1 MVAVLIAGAFTTAL
15 NIALISPLV
24 TAIAAEFGRSEA
36 AAGQVATLTA
46 TASALTAL
54 AVAPWMDRWPRRVW
68 LRIEAGLLTV
78 GTLISVLA
86 PGFGWLLAGRTV
98 VGIGGAVIFGTC
110 IAATGD
116 LSPDQAIRNRMIGL
130 VITAA
135 TVAGLIG
142 LPVLTQIEAHAGW
155 RWAMASILI
164 PLAVVLLGTRWLPG
178 GGTKSS
184 GSAMA
189 EWWSGYRAVLSRSET
204 LWMLGLMVAQA
215 FVWFG
220 WIIYLGAF
228 AEEVFGMGAGLIS
241 LLFLIGSGGDVLG
254 SNLGPVLVRRWKPR
268 RIATVVS
275 GILAAGL
282 FGVGFDFVDVTT
294 LIVLAAITGLAG
306 GILFVCTNI
315 LMLDS
320 FPEGRGVVMSLQSAG
335 LEVGGALGTAAFGAA
350 LALSDSYTASYRL
363 LGVAALA
370 SLVCLAMSAR
380 PAREPEISVDG
391 TVVVSAEP

>member
-24 TAIAAEFGRSEA
+24 TAIAAEFHRSEA

-68 LRIEAGLLTV
+68 LRIEAILLTV
-78 GTLISVLA
+78 GTVISALA
-86 PGFGWLLAGRTV
+86 PGFGWLLVGRTV
-98 VGIGGAVIFGTC
+98 AGIGGAVIFGTC

-116 LSPDQAIRNRMIGL
+116 LFPDSNTRNRMIGL
-130 VITAA
+130 VTTAA

-142 LPVLTQIEAHAGW
+142 LPVITQIEAHAGW

-178 GGTKSS
+178 GGTRSS
-184 GSAMA
+184 GSAWA

-204 LWMLGLMVAQA
+204 MWLLGLMVAQA
-215 FVWFG
+215 FVWFA

-228 AEEVFGMGAGLIS
+228 AEKELAMGAGLIS
-241 LLFLIGSGGDVLG
+241 LLFLIGSAGDVLG
-254 SNLGPVLVRRWKPR
+254 SNLGPILVRRWRPR
-268 RIATVVS
+268 PVAAVVS

-282 FGVGFDFVDVTT
+282 FAVGMAFVDTAA
-294 LIVLAAITGLAG
+294 LILLAAITGIAG
-306 GILFVCTNI
+306 GALFICTNI

-320 FPEGRGVVMSLQSAG
+320 YPEGRGVVMSLQSAG
-335 LEVGGALGTAAFGAA
+335 LEAGGALGTAAFGAA

-370 SLVCLAMSAR
+370 SLVCLLMSAR
-380 PAREPEISVDG
+380 RAREQKFAVEVPVAVSV
-391 TVVVSAEP
+391 EP